1 MKRVTYDDVLPYL
14 HFEDEVYILKDGQ
27 VVFGLAIE
35 GCQYE
40 DCNYTDLLELNKKIN
55 RFINELPGYANLMKM
70 DIYFK
75 DKQNISVTV
84 GTDENSMIRKTWLS
98 LADKP
103 AMQFRSFLF
112 LEISPDVKEGSPLT
126 TFFSRMGKSISS
138 KMFKDIDRRKAECR
152 SFGYELQAM
161 LNDFKDIS
169 AQVMDFNDFDQLK
182 YQFANLRFTGDCN
195 AFEAS
200 VDNTMPGQMCVGRK
214 KVTILSL
221 QEQGEEFCIG
231 SKKEYLPDRFVI
243 HPLTFSIGL
252 DLQIPHITIVNLR
265 KREKEEGLK
274 QFRTEAQITGMIPE
288 MPITKGIADRHAVV
302 EEILSEINRGNDCL
316 CDLGVS
322 VIVWNE
328 DSKEHSRY
336 VEMASGAFKKIE
348 NCKVLEENIDTC
360 NLYFSLFP
368 GNGSQHYRRIL
379 VPSKIGVG
387 YLSFQRGY
395 DSDPNGV
402 IVTDRFGNPMLIDLR
417 LDDGRM
423 PAQNWIEVGPTGS
436 GKSVTQGALIS
447 QAYQRGEIVVIL
459 DKGGTYKNLIEQL
472 DGEYFENSEERP
484 FKFNPFLVPWD
495 ADKRE
500 YIFDED
506 RVILIRTLIAA
517 LWKNKDAK
525 EEFSSAESSLVMK
538 FVPLY
543 YHFASE
549 CRRAD
554 EKYVP
559 TLRRFCEWVLTYKT
573 NDTKGDIFDSEMELF
588 DVNAF
593 WIVMQPYIDGIYGKI
608 LSSED
613 ALSLSDHR
621 LLCFDMAKVQADK
634 VLYPIIAMLL
644 IDVIL
649 QHIAKFPDV
658 YKNVVLDEAWSFL
671 TGNME
676 EFIEMMYRTV
686 RKNNGNVGIITQAV
700 TDIED
705 SAIGTALLN
714 NTHVLIA
721 LNHEGSDIDKL
732 AAVLNL
738 TDDEKA
744 KVSSMR
750 KRWKTWDG
758 RRGGRELFI
767 KRKGIDSKVVALEVP
782 IELMP
787 VLTSNPKERNH
798 FNRLKTQYSFNRAI
812 QEWVKDFHAGAIT

>member
-1 MKRVTYDDVLPYL
+1 MKQVTYDDVLPYL
-14 HFEDEVYILKDGQ
+14 HFEDDVYVLKDGR
-27 VVFGLAIE
+27 VVYGLMVE
-35 GCQYE
+35 GYQYE
-40 DCNYTDLLELNKKIN
+40 DCSYADLLELNGKIN

-70 DIYFK
+70 DIYFES
-75 DKQNISVTV
+75 KQNISVA
-84 GTDENSMIRKTWLS
+84 GTDENSMVRNAWIS
-98 LADKP
+98 LVSKP
-103 AMQFRSFLF
+103 VMQLRSFLF
-112 LEISPDVKEGSPLT
+112 LEICPEQKESYPLT
-126 TFFSRMGKSISS
+126 TFFNSMGKFISS
-138 KMFKDIDRRKAECR
+138 KVFKNIERRKTECR
-152 SFGYELQAM
+152 NFGYELRVM
-161 LNDFKDIS
+161 LNDFKEMSVNEMGFD
-169 AQVMDFNDFDQLK
+169 DFNRLK
-182 YQFANLRFTGDCN
+182 YQFANLEFTTN
-195 AFEAS
+195 FNTFEQS
-200 VDNTMPGQMCVGRK
+200 VDNTVPGQMCVGRK

-231 SKKEYLPDRFVI
+231 SKKEYLPECFVV
-243 HPLTFSIGL
+243 HSLTAPVGI

-274 QFRTEAQITGMIPE
+274 QFRTEAQLTGMIPE
-288 MPITKGIADRHAVV
+288 MPITKGISDRHEAV
-302 EEILSEINRGNDCL
+302 EEVLSEINGSNDCL

-322 VIVWNE
+322 VIVFNE
-328 DSKEHSRY
+328 DIKEHNQR
-336 VEMASGAFKKIE
+336 VEIAKGVFKGIE

-379 VPSKIGVG
+379 VPSRIGAG
-387 YLSFQRGY
+387 YLNFQRG
-395 DSDPNGV
+395 SDCDKNGV
-402 IVTDRFGNPMLIDLR
+402 IVTDRFGNPMLVDLR

-447 QAYQRGEIVVIL
+447 QAYQRDEIVVIL

-472 DGEYFENSEERP
+472 EGKYFENSEELP

-495 ADKRE
+495 AEKQK

-506 RVILIRTLIAA
+506 RIILIRTLIAA
-517 LWKNKDAK
+517 LWKNKAAG
-525 EEFSSAESSLVMK
+525 EQFSSAESSLIMK

-543 YHFASE
+543 YYF
-549 CRRAD
+549 AD
-554 EKYVP
+554 EQRRIDEHYVP
-559 TLRRFCEWVLTYKT
+559 TLKRFCEWVLSYKT
-573 NDTKGDIFDSEMELF
+573 GDKQNDIFASEMEHF

-613 ALSLSDHR
+613 ALSLSDYR

-644 IDVIL
+644 IDLIL
-649 QHIAKFPDV
+649 QHITKFPDT

-671 TGNME
+671 TGDME

-700 TDIED
+700 TDIEG
-705 SAIGTALLN
+705 SAIGTTLLN

-721 LNHEGSDIDKL
+721 LNHQGADIDKL
-732 AAVLNL
+732 ALVLNL

-758 RRGGRELFI
+758 RRGGRELFV
-767 KRKGIDSKVVALEVP
+767 KRKGIDAKVLALEVP

-787 VLTSNPKERNH
+787 VLTSNPIERNH
-798 FNRLKTQYSFNRAI
+798 FNKLKTQYNFNRAV
-812 QEWVKDFHAGAIT
+812 QEWVKDFYAGAIK